1 MPGLDYTPHYR
12 LRVPQSGDPRTLA
25 DFQRVFRDNFLVVD
39 TQLKAHDNRIDA
51 LESGGVTDG
60 SGDATAGSG
69 GAESSNDSGLA
80 QLRTRLSALEAK
92 AVTGFR
98 KDDNGLWYAYNKN
111 GQDVC
116 GPFDFGANGGVTLA
130 ELFDAGSDDTVTY
143 RNPTPITG
151 AETVPNITLSGI
163 FNAVSDDS
171 VTYQAPTPIVFANA

>member
-1 MPGLDYTPHYR
+1 MPGLDYTPNYG
-12 LRVPQSGDPRTLA
+12 LRVPQSGDRRTLA
-25 DFQRVFRDNFLVVD
+25 DFQRVFRDNFLAID
-39 TQLKAHDNRIDA
+39 TRLKADDNRLNA
-51 LESGGVTDG
+51 LESGGVMNG
-60 SGDATAGSG
+60 SGDA
-69 GAESSNDSGLA
+69 EPVNDSGLA
-80 QLRTRLSALEAK
+80 RLLTRLSALELK

-98 KDDNGLWYAYNKN
+98 KDDDGLWYAYNKN

-116 GPFDFGANGGVTLA
+116 GPFDFSANGGVTLA

-171 VTYQAPTPIVFANA
+171 VTYQAPTPIVIANV